1 MCRRRPSKLSSPAAA
16 NVLALTAR
24 SSARAIP
31 TDAPTSH
38 PRTPRATLAAERCAV
53 RARVRATAEPIA
65 VETDQMRVAHQVAPG
80 VDHLNLVAPPAQLV
94 RDAGREP
101 ALDAQAARG
110 LAPRAPEEPARRLDR
125 RLRPESAIEHAR
137 H

>member
-1 MCRRRPSKLSSPAAA
+1 MCRCRPSKLSSPAAA

-94 RDAGREP
+94 RDPDDPVVARARP
-101 ALDAQAARG
+101 ASGAARPHPSG
-110 LAPRAPEEPARRLDR
+110 RTRSVGGRRPDTWTG
-125 RLRPESAIEHAR
+125 
-137 H
+137 